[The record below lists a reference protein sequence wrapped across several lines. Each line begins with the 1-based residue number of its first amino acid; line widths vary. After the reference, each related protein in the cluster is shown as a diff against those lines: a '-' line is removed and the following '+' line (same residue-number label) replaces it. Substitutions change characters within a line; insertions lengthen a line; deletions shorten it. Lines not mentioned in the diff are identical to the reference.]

1 VGHGC
6 LARTVRIT
14 NDILP
19 GESGDAARGDDLAL
33 HVAFAANAIGV
44 GVARVEEVQECDAGV
59 ECGHRVEAE
68 SCIGVFEGGGSEGLL
83 DIGDRGIAFILG
95 ESCYGARDAGVGDEH
110 VDEGCLLL
118 DGGDRC
124 GEGVFGAGVAGDGDD
139 GAVLLRGYP
148 LVWTFGGETFRTA
161 FEAVDSREFMRRPR
175 TKTLEAPFAS
185 RLGPSLNQGLG
196 SVRNLVW

>member
-1 VGHGC
+1 VGHRC
-6 LARTVRIT
+6 LAHTVRIT

-59 ECGHRVEAE
+59 ERGHRVEAE
-68 SCIGVFEGGGSEGLL
+68 SCIGVFEGGGPEGLL

-95 ESCYGARDAGVGDEH
+95 GSCYVARDAGVGDEH

-148 LVWTFGGETFRTA
+148 LVCGLLEG
-161 FEAVDSREFMRRPR
+161 RR
-175 TKTLEAPFAS
+175 FV
-185 RLGPSLNQGLG
+185 RLLKRLIQGNSCVAQG
-196 SVRNLVW
+196 